1 MRVHC
6 WLAAPAELSPQ
17 PGPLPE
23 LAALVP
29 AELKATLAGI
39 GQAVAALHDGGL
51 VHGDLTTSNM
61 LVRESDNTV
70 VSMSQCL
77 AAELP
82 GHRRTAALAAASRA
96 HDMQGAGDKQR
107 ISLHCIAPTSRT
119 RSCFLLCITSNKL
132 RGIAQR
138 STFSSNMLSGP
149 AHAAAW
155 LSLALAGG
163 QACRQSAGNC
173 APAPRDLSAL
183 QGHPCHAAGAD

>member
-1 MRVHC
+1 MRQTLAILHNSPASLLTRHGVQAFWQVGGIGGRHQRVPLLLWSGPGMAASTPAIMRVHC

-119 RSCFLLCITSNKL
+119 RS
-132 RGIAQR
+132 
-138 STFSSNMLSGP
+138 
-149 AHAAAW
+149 
-155 LSLALAGG
+155 
-163 QACRQSAGNC
+163 
-173 APAPRDLSAL
+173 
-183 QGHPCHAAGAD
+183 